1 MTTDYTAT
9 KTNPRQTP
17 HLIISLWI
25 TIILCFIS
33 SISYSIFN
41 TPFVHAEEY
50 DLTSLTHKKL
60 NDAERGSISTGCSS
74 IQTGLKNLQRNDSK
88 IRVLL
93 GTSYQ
98 TLLTNFISTLNVRLV
113 KNNLPDPNLTHIQ
126 SEMFTS
132 RNDFTNLFVIYS
144 QHLESLISLDCKN
157 QPDNFYYELENV
169 RFLRDKL
176 ETSVAKTN
184 NIITS
189 HLQAVDQ
196 LRHNLNNSAKKT
208 EQEKSKEQN

>member
-1 MTTDYTAT
+1 
-9 KTNPRQTP
+9 
-17 HLIISLWI
+17 
-25 TIILCFIS
+25 
-33 SISYSIFN
+33 
-41 TPFVHAEEY
+41 
-50 DLTSLTHKKL
+50 
-60 NDAERGSISTGCSS
+60 
-74 IQTGLKNLQRNDSK
+74 
-88 IRVLL
+88 
-93 GTSYQ
+93 
-98 TLLTNFISTLNVRLV
+98 
-113 KNNLPDPNLTHIQ
+113 
-126 SEMFTS
+126 MFTS

-208 EQEKSKEQN
+208 EQELGGQFRPFEETLLDTVRWYRNHGYLN

>member
-41 TPFVHAEEY
+41 TPIVHAEEY
-50 DLTSLTHKKL
+50 DLTSVTHKKL
-60 NDAERGSISTGCSS
+60 NDTEKGNISTGCSS

-113 KNNLPDPNLTHIQ
+113 N
-126 SEMFTS
+126 
-132 RNDFTNLFVIYS
+132 NDFTNLFVIYS

-169 RFLRDKL
+169 RFLRNKL